1 MEPSLTWH
9 HGLWRMPGELPGY
22 AKCKIAEAV
31 IIVALVVGIGVY
43 HSRDEG
49 KARVMK
55 IQNTER
61 PRGT

>member
-1 MEPSLTWH
+1 
-9 HGLWRMPGELPGY
+9 MPGELLAY
-22 AKCKIAEAV
+22 AKCKIAGAV

-43 HSRDEG
+43 HYRDES

-61 PRGT
+61 PPGT